1 MIYTLD
7 RFEGNYA
14 VLVSD
19 KKGNISVLTERLTP
33 NAKIGNV
40 FKSENETDFVFLKDE
55 TEKRHKNALSLHRSL
70 FDKAKKNK

>member
-7 RFEGNYA
+7 RFEENYA

-19 KKGNISVLTERLTP
+19 KKECISVLTEILNP
-33 NAKIGNV
+33 DAKIGNV
-40 FKSENETDFVFLKDE
+40 FKSENETDFEFLKEE
-55 TEKRHKNALSLHRSL
+55 TEKRHRSALSLHRSL

>member
-19 KKGNISVLTERLTP
+19 KKETVSVLTEILSP
-33 NAKIGNV
+33 YAKTGNV
-40 FKSENETDFVFLKDE
+40 FKSENEIDFEFLKDE
-55 TEKRHKNALSLHRSL
+55 TEKRHKNAVSLHRSL